1 MDRKPTYEEL
11 EQKVKKLEKEA
22 TKKKQLEKTLR
33 ENVSM
38 IEDILEKAADGICI
52 CYNISEEPYVKFTHW
67 NPRMTI
73 ITGYN
78 KEEINKLGWYQ
89 TMYPDTG
96 IQKQATERMAQMR
109 EGDDII
115 AEEWVITTKEG
126 EKKPL
131 SISTSI
137 IKVVDGTVY
146 VLAVIQDITK
156 RKQAEAALR
165 ESEGRYRLLA
175 ENVTDVIWIR
185 DMNLNLT
192 YISPSVKN
200 QQGYTVEEAKVR
212 TLEETWTPES
222 LKYIGEV
229 LVEELEMEKD
239 NQKDMSRSRTIEVE
253 TKCKDGSIIW
263 TEAKM
268 SFLRDKDGE
277 PIGTIGVTRN
287 ITERK
292 KGERALRESE
302 ATLRSIF
309 RAAPTGIGLVRDR
322 VIKQVNERLCEMV
335 GYSQKEL
342 LEQNARILYPTD
354 EDFGYVGREKY
365 LQISEKGTGT
375 VETRWQRKDGKVI
388 DVILSSTPIDP
399 NDLSIGVTFT
409 ALDITVR
416 KQAEEALQES
426 EGKYRTVLEA
436 NPDAVVVYDIEG
448 NVIYFN
454 PAFTRIFGWTLEER
468 IGKKMDVFVPEEAW
482 RETKMMIKK
491 VLAGERFSGIETHR
505 YNQKGE
511 IIPVSISGAIYKDQN
526 GKPIGSVINLRDIT
540 EQKKLESQL
549 QQSQK
554 MEAIGTLAGGIA
566 HDINNILG
574 IILGNTELAMDD
586 IPDWNPARLNLEEA
600 RIASLRAKDIVRQ
613 LLSFARK
620 TEMEKKPTNII
631 PIVKES
637 FKLLRSS
644 IPTSIEIRQNISKD
658 VDTILAD
665 STQINQ
671 ILINLCTNA
680 DHAMPD
686 GGIIEIILN
695 NIELDEANTAQHSDL
710 HPGRYVNLTVTDTG
724 HGISQEVIDRIFD
737 PYFTTKEVG
746 KGTGMGLSVVHG
758 IVKKHNGAITVKSE
772 AGKGTTFSIFFPAV
786 EKDAVIESE
795 PTEKLPTGN
804 EKILFIDD
812 EPSIVNMTR
821 QQLERLGYEVDTKMS
836 SIEALELFR
845 SKPDQFDLII
855 TDMTMPSMT
864 GDKLV
869 KEVLNIRPDMPTII
883 CSGFSDKIDAEKAKE
898 IGAAEYVEKP
908 VDKRNLAFKVR
919 SVLDGKKA

>member
-11 EQKVKKLEKEA
+11 EQKVKGLEKEA

-52 CYNISEEPYVKFTHW
+52 CYNIPEEPYVKFTHW
-67 NPRMTI
+67 NPRMTT

-89 TMYPDTG
+89 TMYPDPG
-96 IQKQATERMAQMR
+96 IQKQAIERMAQMR
-109 EGDDII
+109 KGDDII
-115 AEEWVITTKEG
+115 AEEWVITTKDG
-126 EKKPL
+126 EKKAL

-137 IKVVDGTVY
+137 IKVVDGTVN
-146 VLAVIQDITK
+146 VLAVMQDITK
-156 RKQAEAALR
+156 RKQAEEALR

-229 LVEELEMEKD
+229 FVEELEMEKD

-253 TKCKDGSIIW
+253 IKCKDGSIIW

-322 VIKQVNERLCEMV
+322 VIKQVNERLCEML

-342 LEQNARILYPTD
+342 LEQNARIVYLTD
-354 EDFGYVGREKY
+354 EDFDYVGREKY
-365 LQISEKGTGT
+365 LQINDKGTGT

-416 KQAEEALQES
+416 KQAEVALQES

-468 IGKKMDVFVPEEAW
+468 IGNKMDIFVPEEAW

-586 IPDWNPARLNLEEA
+586 TPDWNPVRLNLEEA
-600 RIASLRAKDIVRQ
+600 RIASLRAKDVVRQ

-644 IPTSIEIRQNISKD
+644 IPTSIEIRQYISKD

-665 STQINQ
+665 PTQINQ

-686 GGIIEIILN
+686 GGIIEIVLN

-710 HPGRYVNLTVTDTG
+710 YPGRYVNLTVTDTG
-724 HGISQEVIDRIFD
+724 HGISPEVIDRIFD

-758 IVKKHNGAITVKSE
+758 IVKKHNGAITVKSDP
-772 AGKGTTFSIFFPAV
+772 GKGTTFSIFFPAV
-786 EKDAVIESE
+786 EEDAVIESE

-821 QQLERLGYEVDTKMS
+821 QMLERLGYEVDTKMS

-869 KEVLNIRPDMPTII
+869 KEILNIRPDMPTII
-883 CSGFSDKIDAEKAKE
+883 CTGFSDKIDAEKAKE
-898 IGAAEYVEKP
+898 IGATEYVEKP

>member
-11 EQKVKKLEKEA
+11 EQRVKELEKEA

-52 CYNISEEPYVKFTHW
+52 CYNIPAEPYVKFTHW

-73 ITGYN
+73 ITGYD

-89 TMYPDTG
+89 TMYQDPR
-96 IQKQATERMAQMR
+96 IQKQAIERMAQMR
-109 EGDDII
+109 KGDDII
-115 AEEWVITTKEG
+115 AEEWVITTKDG

-146 VLAVIQDITK
+146 VLAVMQDITK
-156 RKQAEAALR
+156 RKQAEEALR

-200 QQGYTVEEAKVR
+200 QQGYSVEEAKAR

-229 LVEELEMEKD
+229 FVEELEMEKD

-253 TKCKDGSIIW
+253 IKCKDGSIIW

-268 SFLRDKDGE
+268 SFLRNKDGE

-322 VIKQVNERLCEMV
+322 VIKQVNERLCEML

-342 LEQNARILYPTD
+342 LEQNARILYLTD
-354 EDFGYVGREKY
+354 EDFDYVGREKY
-365 LQISEKGTGT
+365 LQINDKGTGT

-436 NPDAVVVYDIEG
+436 NPDAVVVYDIKG

-468 IGKKMDVFVPEEAW
+468 IGNKMDIFVPEEAW

-526 GKPIGSVINLRDIT
+526 GKPSGSVINLRDIT

-586 IPDWNPARLNLEEA
+586 IPNWNPVRPNLEEA
-600 RIASLRAKDIVRQ
+600 RIASLRAKDVVRQ

-665 STQINQ
+665 PTQINQ

-710 HPGRYVNLTVTDTG
+710 YPGRYVNLTVTDTG

-737 PYFTTKEVG
+737 PYFTTKDVG

-772 AGKGTTFSIFFPAV
+772 PGKGTTFSIFFPAV
-786 EKDAVIESE
+786 EEDAVIESE

-821 QQLERLGYEVDTKMS
+821 QMLERLGYEVDTKMS

-883 CSGFSDKIDAEKAKE
+883 CTGFSDKIDAEKAKE
-898 IGAAEYVEKP
+898 IGATEYIEKP
-908 VDKRNLAFKVR
+908 VDKRNLAIKVR
-919 SVLDGKKA
+919 GVLDGKKA

>member
-11 EQKVKKLEKEA
+11 EQKVKELEKEA
-22 TKKKQLEKTLR
+22 IKKKQLEKTLR

-38 IEDILEKAADGICI
+38 IEDILEKAADGICV
-52 CYNISEEPYVKFTHW
+52 CYNIPEKPYVKFTHW
-67 NPRMTI
+67 NPRMTT

-89 TMYPDTG
+89 TMYPDPG
-96 IQKQATERMAQMR
+96 IQKQAIERMAQMR
-109 EGDDII
+109 KGDDIV
-115 AEEWVITTKEG
+115 AEEWVITTKDG

-137 IKVVDGTVY
+137 IRVVDGTVY
-146 VLAVIQDITK
+146 VLAVMQDITK
-156 RKQAEAALR
+156 RKQAEEALR
-165 ESEGRYRLLA
+165 VSEGRYRLLA

-222 LKYIGEV
+222 LKYIREIFV
-229 LVEELEMEKD
+229 KELDMEKD
-239 NQKDMSRSRTIEVE
+239 HPKDRSRSRTIEVE

-277 PIGTIGVTRN
+277 PIGIIGVTRN
-287 ITERK
+287 ITDRK

-342 LEQNARILYPTD
+342 LEQNARMLYLTD
-354 EDFGYVGREKY
+354 EDFDYVGREKY

-399 NDLSIGVTFT
+399 DDLSIGVTFT
-409 ALDITVR
+409 ALDITLR

-505 YNQKGE
+505 YNRKKE

-644 IPTSIEIRQNISKD
+644 IPTSIEIRLKISKD
-658 VDTILAD
+658 VDTIIAD
-665 STQINQ
+665 PTQINQ

-695 NIELDEANTAQHSDL
+695 NIELDEANTARHSDL

-724 HGISQEVIDRIFD
+724 HGISQEVVDRIFD

-772 AGKGTTFSIFFPAV
+772 PGKGTSFSIFFPAV
-786 EKDAVIESE
+786 EENEVIESE

-812 EPSIVNMTR
+812 EPSIVKMTR
-821 QQLERLGYEVDTKMS
+821 QMLERLGYKVETKMS

-869 KEVLNIRPDMPTII
+869 KEILNIRPDIPTII
-883 CSGFSDKIDAEKAKE
+883 CTGFSDKIDAEKATE

-919 SVLDGKKA
+919 SVLDENKA

>member
-11 EQKVKKLEKEA
+11 EQRVKELEKEA

-52 CYNISEEPYVKFTHW
+52 CYNIPAEPYVKFTHW

-89 TMYPDTG
+89 TMYQDPG
-96 IQKQATERMAQMR
+96 IQKQAIERMAQMR
-109 EGDDII
+109 KGNDII
-115 AEEWVITTKEG
+115 AEEWVITTKDG
-126 EKKPL
+126 EKKVL

-146 VLAVIQDITK
+146 VLAVMQDITK
-156 RKQAEAALR
+156 RKQAEEALR

-200 QQGYTVEEAKVR
+200 QQGYSVEEAKAR

-229 LVEELEMEKD
+229 FVEELEMEKD

-253 TKCKDGSIIW
+253 IKCKDGSIIW

-302 ATLRSIF
+302 ATLKSIF

-322 VIKQVNERLCEMV
+322 VIKQVNERLCEML

-342 LEQNARILYPTD
+342 LEQNARILYLTD
-354 EDFGYVGREKY
+354 EDFDYVGREKY
-365 LQISEKGTGT
+365 LQINDKGTGT

-436 NPDAVVVYDIEG
+436 NPDAVVVYDIKG

-468 IGKKMDVFVPEEAW
+468 IGNKMDIFVPEEAW

-586 IPDWNPARLNLEEA
+586 IPNWNPVRLNLEEA
-600 RIASLRAKDIVRQ
+600 RIASLRAKDVVRQ

-665 STQINQ
+665 PTQINQ

-710 HPGRYVNLTVTDTG
+710 YPGRYVNLTVTDTG

-772 AGKGTTFSIFFPAV
+772 PGKGTTFSIFFPAV
-786 EKDAVIESE
+786 EEDAVIESE

-821 QQLERLGYEVDTKMS
+821 QMLERLGYEVDTKMS

-883 CSGFSDKIDAEKAKE
+883 CTGFSDKIDAEKAKE
-898 IGAAEYVEKP
+898 IGATEYIEKP
-908 VDKRNLAFKVR
+908 VDKRNLAIKVR
-919 SVLDGKKA
+919 GVLDGKKA

>member
-11 EQKVKKLEKEA
+11 EQRVKELEKEA

-52 CYNISEEPYVKFTHW
+52 CYNIPAEPYVKFTHW

-89 TMYPDTG
+89 TMYQDPG
-96 IQKQATERMAQMR
+96 IQKQAIERMAQMR
-109 EGDDII
+109 KGNDII
-115 AEEWVITTKEG
+115 AEEWVITTKDG
-126 EKKPL
+126 EKKVL

-146 VLAVIQDITK
+146 VLAVMQDITK
-156 RKQAEAALR
+156 RKQAEEALR

-200 QQGYTVEEAKVR
+200 QQGYSVEEAKAR

-229 LVEELEMEKD
+229 FVEELEMEKD

-253 TKCKDGSIIW
+253 IKCKDGSIIW

-322 VIKQVNERLCEMV
+322 VIKQVNEQLCEML

-342 LEQNARILYPTD
+342 LEQNARILYLTD
-354 EDFGYVGREKY
+354 EDFDYVGREKY
-365 LQISEKGTGT
+365 LQINDKGTGT

-468 IGKKMDVFVPEEAW
+468 IGNKMDIFVPEEAW

-586 IPDWNPARLNLEEA
+586 IPNWNPVRLNLEEA
-600 RIASLRAKDIVRQ
+600 RIASLRAKDVVRQ

-665 STQINQ
+665 PTQINQ

-710 HPGRYVNLTVTDTG
+710 YPGRYVNLTVTDTG

-772 AGKGTTFSIFFPAV
+772 PGKGTTFSIFFPAV
-786 EKDAVIESE
+786 EEDAVIESE

-821 QQLERLGYEVDTKMS
+821 QMLERLGYEVDTKMS

-898 IGAAEYVEKP
+898 IGATEYIEKP
-908 VDKRNLAFKVR
+908 VDKRNLAIKVR
-919 SVLDGKKA
+919 GVLDGKKA

>member
-11 EQKVKKLEKEA
+11 EQKVKELEKEA

-52 CYNISEEPYVKFTHW
+52 CYNIPEEPYVKFTHW
-67 NPRMTI
+67 NPRMTT

-89 TMYPDTG
+89 TMYPDPG
-96 IQKQATERMAQMR
+96 IQKQAIERMAQMR
-109 EGDDII
+109 KGDDII
-115 AEEWVITTKEG
+115 AEEWVITTKDG
-126 EKKPL
+126 EKKAL

-137 IKVVDGTVY
+137 IKVVDGTVN
-146 VLAVIQDITK
+146 VLAVMQDITK
-156 RKQAEAALR
+156 RKQAEEALR

-229 LVEELEMEKD
+229 FVEELEMEKD

-253 TKCKDGSIIW
+253 IKCKDGSIIW

-322 VIKQVNERLCEMV
+322 VIKQVNERLCEML
-335 GYSQKEL
+335 GYSKKEL
-342 LEQNARILYPTD
+342 LEQNARIVYLTD
-354 EDFGYVGREKY
+354 EDFDYVGREKY
-365 LQISEKGTGT
+365 LQINDKGTGT

-416 KQAEEALQES
+416 KQAEVALQES

-468 IGKKMDVFVPEEAW
+468 IGNKMDIFVPEEAW

-526 GKPIGSVINLRDIT
+526 GKPSGSVINLRDIT

-586 IPDWNPARLNLEEA
+586 TPDWNPVRLNLEEA
-600 RIASLRAKDIVRQ
+600 RIASLRAKDVVRQ

-665 STQINQ
+665 PTQINQ

-710 HPGRYVNLTVTDTG
+710 YPGRYVNLTVTDTG

-758 IVKKHNGAITVKSE
+758 IVKKHNGAITVKSDP
-772 AGKGTTFSIFFPAV
+772 GKGTTFSIFFPAV
-786 EKDAVIESE
+786 EEDAVIESE

-821 QQLERLGYEVDTKMS
+821 QMLERLGYEVDTKMS

-869 KEVLNIRPDMPTII
+869 KEILNIRPDMPTII
-883 CSGFSDKIDAEKAKE
+883 CTGFSDKIDAKKAKE
-898 IGAAEYVEKP
+898 IGATEYVEKP

>member
-222 LKYIGEV
+222 LKYIGDV

-342 LEQNARILYPTD
+342 LEQNARILYPTG
-354 EDFGYVGREKY
+354 EDFDYVGREKY

-491 VLAGERFSGIETHR
+491 VLAGERFSSIETHR

-600 RIASLRAKDIVRQ
+600 RIASLRAKDIVHQ

-658 VDTILAD
+658 VDTIMAD

-869 KEVLNIRPDMPTII
+869 KEILDIRPEMPTII
-883 CSGFSDKIDAEKAKE
+883 CTGFSDKIDAEKAKE